1 MPYPRVL
8 VAVAALLASVS
19 VWAQNP
25 PAANADDTRN
35 AQLLQEGAQ
44 LAKASRQ
51 AEAIDDF
58 DKVAAFYENAY
69 RDETARLYSARSQVE
84 SLLYLAEEANAKT
97 SAKVVSSNWAYAY
110 YLKAYA
116 LVELNRA
123 DEAKT
128 ILQRAIDMAPHNAQF
143 RAEMGNLYQRE
154 KNWPQALA
162 SFDAAARDA
171 REFSPPQIKNSEI
184 GRAWRGTAYVYVEQN
199 RLDEAEALYRK
210 CLELDPKDGRAA
222 AELRYVQAQRAKAG
236 NP

>member
-1 MPYPRVL
+1 M
-8 VAVAALLASVS
+8 
-19 VWAQNP
+19 
-25 PAANADDTRN
+25 
-35 AQLLQEGAQ
+35 
-44 LAKASRQ
+44 
-51 AEAIDDF
+51 
-58 DKVAAFYENAY
+58 
-69 RDETARLYSARSQVE
+69 
-84 SLLYLAEEANAKT
+84 YLAEAANAKT

-116 LVELNRA
+116 LIELNRA
-123 DEAKT
+123 SEAKT

-143 RAEMGNLYQRE
+143 HAEMGNLYQRE

-171 REFSPPQIKNSEI
+171 REFSPPQIKNNEI